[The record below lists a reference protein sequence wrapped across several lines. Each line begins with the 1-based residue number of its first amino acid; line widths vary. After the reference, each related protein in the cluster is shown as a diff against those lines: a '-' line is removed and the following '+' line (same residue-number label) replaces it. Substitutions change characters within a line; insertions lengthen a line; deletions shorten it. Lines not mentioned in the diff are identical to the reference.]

1 MTMDPTELKKNFE
14 EQIAKTETQIVELEK
29 NLEKA
34 KEYKTKLLGGLETI
48 GLLTDEPAAAEAAG
62 TPSSVEPTE

>member
-14 EQIAKTETQIVELEK
+14 EQIAKTDTQIIELEK

-48 GLLTDEPAAAEAAG
+48 GLLTEEKPPTEAPG
-62 TPSSVEPTE
+62 TPASVEPTE

>member
-48 GLLTDEPAAAEAAG
+48 GLLTDEPVAAEAPG

>member
-1 MTMDPTELKKNFE
+1 MDPTELKKNFE
-14 EQIAKTETQIVELEK
+14 EQIAKTDTQIIELEK

-48 GLLTDEPAAAEAAG
+48 GLLTDEQPSAEAPG
-62 TPSSVEPTE
+62 TPASVEPTE

>member
-14 EQIAKTETQIVELEK
+14 EQIAKTDTQIIELEK

-48 GLLTDEPAAAEAAG
+48 GLLTDEQPPEEAPG
-62 TPSSVEPTE
+62 TPASVEPTE

>member
-1 MTMDPTELKKNFE
+1 MDPTELKKNFE
-14 EQIAKTETQIVELEK
+14 EQIAKTETQILELEK

-34 KEYKTKLLGGLETI
+34 KEYKTKLVGGLETI
-48 GLLTDEPAAAEAAG
+48 GLLTDEQPPTEEAPG

>member
-14 EQIAKTETQIVELEK
+14 EQIAKTDTQIIELEK

-48 GLLTDEPAAAEAAG
+48 GLLTDEQPTAEAPG
-62 TPSSVEPTE
+62 TPASVEPTE

>member
-48 GLLTDEPAAAEAAG
+48 GLLTEEPAAAEAAG